1 VRSLVGIL
9 LTAGALAGGVAP
21 RLAQAQ
27 SARVRFDIDSVADST
42 FTFFVGHAH
51 WMSPGRVGSVVDPA
65 RGDVLVAEFR
75 VVQVTERV
83 ATAVITGQTTRL
95 KATDDV
101 VIAPPTHAFYIE
113 PLFWIGAAAG
123 IVVGLL
129 IHVR

>member
-1 VRSLVGIL
+1 VRPLVGIL
-9 LTAGALAGGVAP
+9 LTAGALAGGAAP

-51 WMSPGRVGSVVDPA
+51 WVSPGRVGSVVDPA
-65 RGDVLVAEFR
+65 QGDVLVAEFR
-75 VVQVTERV
+75 VIQVTERV

-95 KATDDV
+95 KVTDDV
-101 VIAPPTHAFYIE
+101 VVAPPTHPFYIE

-129 IHVR
+129 IHIH